1 MDSNCGI
8 RSNNMLF
15 DCFVVWKKKQLFL
28 LTEDSSKPGEVARYA
43 GANDCFKMFLRGFGN
58 VEAADILSDA
68 IYSKELC
75 MHECV
80 VRDACVGFTFRM
92 TNDEP
97 TTYALTN
104 YKSSWKS
111 DKLLY

>member
-1 MDSNCGI
+1 MWCEKK
-8 RSNNMLF
+8 NNSF
-15 DCFVVWKKKQLFL
+15 FL
-28 LTEDSSKPGEVARYA
+28 IEESSKPGEIARYA
-43 GANDCFKMFLRGFGN
+43 GTNDCFKMFVRGFGN
-58 VEAADILSDA
+58 VEAPDILSNA
-68 IYSKELC
+68 VYSKELC

-104 YKSSWKS
+104 YKSS
-111 DKLLY
+111 